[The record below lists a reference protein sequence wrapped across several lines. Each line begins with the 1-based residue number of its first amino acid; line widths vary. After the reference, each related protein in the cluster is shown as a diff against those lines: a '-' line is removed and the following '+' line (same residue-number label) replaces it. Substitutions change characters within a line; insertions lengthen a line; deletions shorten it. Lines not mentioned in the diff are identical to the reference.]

1 MVKTI
6 RSRSN
11 LSVSDTLDSQWKIV
25 AKRIVIEPTPRTA
38 FQAPRFG
45 VFDYDVVPERKS
57 PVQISAEGLGETP
70 LMSFRKISS

>member
-1 MVKTI
+1 MERGEAMVKTI

-11 LSVSDTLDSQWKIV
+11 LSVLDTFDSQWKIV

-45 VFDYDVVPERKS
+45 VFDYDVVPEAEESS
-57 PVQISAEGLGETP
+57 PD
-70 LMSFRKISS
+70 FRRRIG